1 MADPAL
7 SLPRSDSALQRP
19 LVSETTGTLTTSA
32 PAHAVL
38 DLGPARA
45 GAKPVTVLPGRGEDL
60 SGEAVTDAKRPLWWK
75 GPNLTFGGG
84 EARRAHVPRART
96 GSLVA
101 AALQ

>member
-1 MADPAL
+1 V
-7 SLPRSDSALQRP
+7 P
-19 LVSETTGTLTTSA
+19 LVNETGALTISA

-75 GPNLTFGGG
+75 GPNLTFSGVKPGGRMSPERG
-84 EARRAHVPRART
+84 R
-96 GSLVA
+96 
-101 AALQ
+101 AALWPLRSNDGPVRAL